1 MLGRKDRSTSM
12 VCSFV
17 SLLLLHRLW
26 ILPPVFFFAVI
37 DSLDIPKAYMKSSCS
52 VTVIMVSGL
61 DAAIRY

>member
-1 MLGRKDRSTSM
+1 M

-17 SLLLLHRLW
+17 FPLLPHRLW